1 MIELTSPFLLGGV
14 QFQDACGVADQVR
27 YALLDTGELGV
38 ELVPAGVIISDQVPG
53 VALKDPQ
60 AREGVFGSG
69 TDRGVV
75 DQPRVRGAHGD
86 RVRGSRH
93 RLTLGVGV
101 LTDHV
106 GRGLISAQDV
116 FGPQRLAHRLI
127 EPGRG

>member
-1 MIELTSPFLLGGV
+1 MIELTSPVLLGGV
-14 QFQDACGVADQVR
+14 QLQHACGVANQVR
-27 YALLDTGELGV
+27 YALLDAGELGV

-60 AREGVFGSG
+60 AREGVVGSG
-69 TDRGVV
+69 ADRGVV

-93 RLTLGVGV
+93 RLTLGVSV

-106 GRGLISAQDV
+106 GRGLIRAEHVLGAQR
-116 FGPQRLAHRLI
+116 GCHRVI

>member
-14 QFQDACGVADQVR
+14 QLQDACGVADQVG

-38 ELVPAGVIISDQVPG
+38 ELVPAGVIISDQVSG
-53 VALKDPQ
+53 VAVQDSQ

-69 TDRGVV
+69 ADRGVP
-75 DQPRVRGAHGD
+75 DQSRVGGAHGD

-93 RLTLGVGV
+93 RLTLGVSV

-106 GRGLISAQDV
+106 GRGLIGAQDV
-116 FGPQRLAHRLI
+116 FGTQRLAHRVI